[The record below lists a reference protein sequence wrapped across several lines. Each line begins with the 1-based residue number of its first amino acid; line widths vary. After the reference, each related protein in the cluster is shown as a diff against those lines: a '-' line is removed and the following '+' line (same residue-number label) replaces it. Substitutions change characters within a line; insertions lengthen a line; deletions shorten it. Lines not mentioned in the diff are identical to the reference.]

1 MPPLKLCHVE
11 KPPPWLKSTSNILV
25 FHGLSLD
32 YALKKKP
39 WRPSKSDSHGSSP
52 PTRFFGRPIMQFFI
66 KINSSRLLEMYWI
79 ILSRRTY
86 WTQPVQKDGAQ
97 WIKSI
102 LWDYFWC
109 HAFIFSTS
117 ISFTAI
123 DARQVHI
130 FFKISNAQ
138 QCIYFG
144 LIVRFVN

>member
-1 MPPLKLCHVE
+1 MP
-11 KPPPWLKSTSNILV
+11 WTQ
-25 FHGLSLD
+25 
-32 YALKKKP
+32 
-39 WRPSKSDSHGSSP
+39 PSHS
-52 PTRFFGRPIMQFFI
+52 FFSRQIVQFLI
-66 KINSSRLLEMYWI
+66 KINSSRLLGMYWI

-144 LIVRFVN
+144 LIVRFVNWTLTVKVFLRWGLPESQLQTFLEQFQVHKWVRNSYKTRK